1 MQTITPTADDPRGG
15 WIKLKT
21 SKGRMLLERLP
32 VDPETEL
39 RIWLRAKDEEE
50 LTDAVIK
57 SLEGAG
63 YPPSEWLSTLTSFTT
78 MELASFLGSIS
89 RHEVE
94 LSTTSFSTAS
104 ATALMDAL
112 DEDEPAVALITVVF
126 TEPGSL
132 GLRFSDNRNT
142 GGVDLV
148 QIQPGSQAEQHPE
161 LRTGLVVHSVG
172 DTPVLGKEYADTI
185 ALGCDRLFQRRRLQA
200 AGVVGNL
207 GVIQLRRARRLSG
220 LDQEA
225 QGRSGVG
232 FILVSVGPSGHGRAG
247 C

>member
-1 MQTITPTADDPRGG
+1 
-15 WIKLKT
+15 KLKT

-172 DTPVLGKEYADTI
+172 DTPVLGKDYADTI
-185 ALGCDRLFQRRRLQA
+185 ALIKSAARPVAITFSPGSVAAQRRAALDGLSDQA
-200 AGVVGNL
+200 PEQQVHSW
-207 GVIQLRRARRLSG
+207 LRSKGAETL
-220 LDQEA
+220 A
-225 QGRSGVG
+225 
-232 FILVSVGPSGHGRAG
+232 
-247 C
+247 